1 MKMSQFTFKDQI
13 GSFEDYM
20 DTYLKNKST
29 DCILYSYDGGK
40 FKVHKELFGQTQ
52 FLRKILS
59 STKDHCCGTIEVICP
74 CSKEELGHLVNFL
87 YDGEIHCKEES
98 ESLKIIE
105 NLQKIFGFH
114 RNLDLIYPNTSDN
127 NVEVFENILDN
138 SDVQEIVIIPV
149 KDEPF
154 DQGEDIYTNQG
165 ENDNDFDSH
174 ESENDLQVERSKCY
188 NRNDDLGNTRNV
200 DIDFKN
206 GSKFEH
212 GGDEIENLATLVL
225 TDAEKSSKTR
235 NVQKKSKCDEIFENI
250 MDDPNAEKIGIIPPS
265 NRDMSGGK
273 LVANDQC
280 KEDYVFQN
288 CEKNVSGKKKKSKK
302 ISGKKVKESL
312 SCQYCGKSFV
322 SKQSVKM
329 HIDAIH
335 FQLRPFSCDY
345 CEETFTQKSNL
356 RTHVKNKH

>member
-1 MKMSQFTFKDQI
+1 MQI
-13 GSFEDYM
+13 
-20 DTYLKNKST
+20 
-29 DCILYSYDGGK
+29 
-40 FKVHKELFGQTQ
+40 
-52 FLRKILS
+52 
-59 STKDHCCGTIEVICP
+59 
-74 CSKEELGHLVNFL
+74 
-87 YDGEIHCKEES
+87 
-98 ESLKIIE
+98 
-105 NLQKIFGFH
+105 
-114 RNLDLIYPNTSDN
+114 LDLLGMYFDAATLFFTSQTLLFRLALAIT
-127 NVEVFENILDN
+127 VTEEVDD

-149 KDEPF
+149 KEEPF
-154 DQGEDIYTNQG
+154 NQVENIYTNKG

-188 NRNDDLGNTRNV
+188 NGNDDLGNTTAV

-212 GGDEIENLATLVL
+212 GGDETETLAFLVQ
-225 TDAEKSSKTR
+225 TDAEKSSKAR
-235 NVQKKSKCDEIFENI
+235 NIQKKFKCDEIFENI

-265 NRDMSGGK
+265 NRDMSGSK
-273 LVANDQC
+273 FVANDQG

-312 SCQYCGKSFV
+312 TCQYCGKSFV

-356 RTHVKNKH
+356 KTHVKNKH